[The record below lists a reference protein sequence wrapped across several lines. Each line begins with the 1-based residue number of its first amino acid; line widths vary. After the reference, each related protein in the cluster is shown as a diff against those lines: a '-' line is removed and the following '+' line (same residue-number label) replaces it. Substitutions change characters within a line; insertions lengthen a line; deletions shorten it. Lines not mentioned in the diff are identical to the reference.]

1 MNESRLRAA
10 IIGAGGIARAHLR
23 ALATLDDVEVIAV
36 ADVVPGKAR
45 EMADL
50 HGIPHAYERHEDLV
64 RHAGLDAVHVCTFNQ
79 AHAQPSVDALNHG
92 LHVMVEKP
100 MAATLADAVAMVQ
113 AARANDRLL
122 MCGIKSR
129 FSDDILTARDI
140 CASGDLGHI
149 YYAET
154 VAQRRRGIPGRTF
167 ISQATAGF
175 GATADIGVYALDT
188 ALWMMGHPLPVA
200 VTGTT
205 LTEIGYAGP
214 PKRGVH
220 WRWDPAQLD
229 VEEFGAGW
237 IRFDNGAVLVLKS
250 VWAMHME
257 SVGETFFLGTQGGLQ
272 LTPEV
277 VVYRDSWGVLADVKL
292 QVAESPAPEQFRREI
307 EAFYRAIRSGQPSP
321 IDPWEAL
328 MTNVIIDGLL
338 RSAGQGGQEVK
349 ASMPL
354 PAV

>member
-1 MNESRLRAA
+1 MKEVKMQSA

-23 ALATLDDVEVIAV
+23 ALATLEDVNVVAV

-50 HGIPHAYERHEDLV
+50 YGIPHAYERHEELV
-64 RHAGLDAVHVCTFNQ
+64 QHPDLDAVHVCTFNQ
-79 AHAQPSVDALNHG
+79 AHAQPAVDALNQG

-100 MAATLADAVAMVQ
+100 MAATLADAVSMVQ

-122 MCGIKSR
+122 MCAIKTR
-129 FSDDILTARDI
+129 FSDDVMTAREI

-154 VAQRRRGIPGRTF
+154 IAQRRRGIPGRTF
-167 ISQATAGF
+167 ISQTTAGL
-175 GATADIGVYALDT
+175 GATADIGVYALDA
-188 ALWMMGHPLPVA
+188 ALWLMGHPLPVS
-200 VTGTT
+200 VSGTT
-205 LTEIGYAGP
+205 LTEIGFAGP

-220 WRWDPAQLD
+220 WQWDPDLLD

-277 VVYRDSWGVLADVKL
+277 VVYRDDWGRTDGCQTAGGGKSAAGTVPPGNGSVLPGHQGRPAFTHRSLGSADD
-292 QVAESPAPEQFRREI
+292 QCH
-307 EAFYRAIRSGQPSP
+307 Y
-321 IDPWEAL
+321 
-328 MTNVIIDGLL
+328 
-338 RSAGQGGQEVK
+338 
-349 ASMPL
+349 
-354 PAV
+354 

>member
-1 MNESRLRAA
+1 MNESQLRSAV
-10 IIGAGGIARAHLR
+10 IGAGGIARAHLR
-23 ALATLDDVEVIAV
+23 ALATLDDVEVVAIA
-36 ADVVPGKAR
+36 DIVPGRAQ
-45 EMADL
+45 EMADRY
-50 HGIPHAYERHEDLV
+50 GIPHTYERHEELV
-64 RHAGLDAVHVCTFNQ
+64 RHPGLDAVHICTFNQ
-79 AHAQPSVDALNHG
+79 AHAQPSVDALNQG

-100 MAATLADAVAMVQ
+100 MAATLDDAVAMVK
-113 AARANDRLL
+113 ASRANDKLL

-129 FSDDILTARDI
+129 FSDDVMTAREV

-175 GATADIGVYALDT
+175 GATADIGVYALDD
-188 ALWMMGHPLPVA
+188 ALWLMGHPLPISVSGLA
-200 VTGTT
+200 
-205 LTEIGYAGP
+205 LTEIGHAGP

-220 WRWDPAQLD
+220 WQWDPAQLD

-237 IRFDNGAVLVLKS
+237 IRFDNGAVLILKA

-257 SVGETFFLGTQGGLQ
+257 SVGETFLLGTQGGLQ
-272 LTPEV
+272 LTPELT
-277 VVYRDSWGVLADVKL
+277 VYRDSWGVLTDVKL
-292 QVAESPAPEQFRREI
+292 RVEMSPPQEQFRRETA
-307 EAFYRAIRSGQPSP
+307 AFYHAIRTAQPSP

-338 RSAGQGGQEVK
+338 RSAAQDGAEVPV
-349 ASMPL
+349 SMPL
-354 PAV
+354 PAS